1 MRRNLIYFLV
11 GLGLFTLF
19 VLYSYLVHKDLFTK
33 LDFDTTVRLQNNI
46 SRRFDDLFSYFSAI
60 GSFEPMSIVLI
71 ALVAFWRKIIA
82 GLSLLIGFVGFHFI
96 EIFGKLFVDHLPPP
110 EFLLRTKRLVE
121 YPQFHVRAE
130 FSYPSGH
137 AGRAVF
143 MGAILLFIIWNSNRI
158 SREIKIILSLII
170 GVYLGIMLVSRV
182 YLGEHWTTDVVGG
195 SILAL
200 ALSMIGLSTYKLFP
214 LHLKKSKTTH

>member
-1 MRRNLIYFLV
+1 MHRNLKFFLI
-11 GLGLFTLF
+11 GLGLFSLF
-19 VLYSYLVHKDLFTK
+19 VLFSYFVHKDYLTQ

-60 GSFEPMSIVLI
+60 GSFEPMAIVLI
-71 ALVAFWRKIIA
+71 ALMVFWRKIIT
-82 GLSLLIGFVGFHFI
+82 GISLVIGFVGFHGI
-96 EIFGKLFVDHLPPP
+96 ELFGKLFVDHLPPP
-110 EFLLRTKRLVE
+110 EFMLRTKRLVE

-143 MGAILLFIIWNSNRI
+143 IGVILLFIIWNSKRI
-158 SREIKIILSLII
+158 SKEIKILLSLII

-200 ALSMIGLSTYKLFP
+200 ALCMIGLSTYKLFP
-214 LHLKKSKTTH
+214 LRLKKSKTD